1 MTNHVSLDPPGDV
14 LWRIGGGLGGIALA
28 TMLGEQGLL
37 AGSSVTPH
45 SSRPRADWNG
55 GLHHRAKVHRVIQLF
70 MNGGVSQMD
79 TFDYKPKLDQGHG
92 QPFDPGEHIEAPT
105 SAPGK
110 LMRSPFK
117 FRQHGEC
124 GRWVSSVFPEIA
136 TCVDELVFLM
146 ALSSKTNVH
155 GPASFMMNTGFL
167 MPGFPAMGAWL
178 SYGLG
183 SIADNLPTFVVLP
196 DPKGLPYNAK
206 GNFTAGFLPQS
217 HQGVILDAAAPR
229 PIPELFPPASAL
241 FSPTRARRR
250 PAAARPIEPSACG
263 G

>member
-1 MTNHVSLDPPGDV
+1 MSSCSSIEPSSTGRAVMNNRMPRRQF
-14 LWRIGGGLGGIALA
+14 LWHAGGGLGGIALA
-28 TMLGEQGLL
+28 EMLAHDGLI
-37 AGSSVTPH
+37 AGTGGSA
-45 SSRPRADWNG
+45 SRVKAHAELNG
-55 GLHHRAKVHRVIQLF
+55 GLHHRAKARRVIQLF

-79 TFDYKPKLDQGHG
+79 TFDYKRELEERHG
-92 QPFDPGEHIEAPT
+92 QVFDPGGHVEAPT

-124 GRWVSSVFPEIA
+124 GRWVSSVFPELA
-136 TCVDELVFLM
+136 TCVDDLAFLM

-155 GPASFMMNTGFL
+155 GPASFMMNSGFL

-183 SIADNLPTFVVLP
+183 SIANNLPTFVVLP

-206 GNFTAGFLPQS
+206 GNFTAGVF
-217 HQGVILDAAAPR
+217 AP
-229 PIPELFPPASAL
+229 AH
-241 FSPTRARRR
+241 
-250 PAAARPIEPSACG
+250 
-263 G
+263 